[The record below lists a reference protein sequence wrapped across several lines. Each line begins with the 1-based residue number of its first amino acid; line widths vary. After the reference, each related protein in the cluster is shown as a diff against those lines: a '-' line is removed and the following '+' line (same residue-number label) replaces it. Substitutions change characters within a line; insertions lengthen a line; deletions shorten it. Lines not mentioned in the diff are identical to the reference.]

1 VPALFSAIGGW
12 GMPLLLLGV
21 SLRAE
26 AKARQDV
33 RPVPAQQ
40 NNAQRVVEK
49 C

>member
-26 AKARQDV
+26 
-33 RPVPAQQ
+33 QQ
-40 NNAQRVVEK
+40 QGHGKMYDRYRRSRTTLSAL
-49 C
+49 